1 MLRIALAC
9 LAAFPLLAQQDGE
22 LRMTLRSDPK
32 TFHPLMV
39 EDESSE
45 IIRYL
50 TGGVLIRRNRLT
62 QELDGELALSWRVSE
77 QGRRI
82 DFQLRPGVLFSD
94 GTAFSCEDAAYTLQQ
109 LMDPALHSPAGDSF
123 RSAPGSVE
131 ARCSGQSTL
140 TARFPGPVAA
150 LAGRFDQVPIMSAHS
165 PRKESAVLGS
175 FFVREYKPGE
185 YVQLEHN
192 PNYWKKDANGKQLPY
207 LRSIRLD
214 IQQNREIEL
223 LKFRRG
229 DLDVI
234 NKLDP
239 EMYERLSAESKTVV
253 DAGPSLDWEVVFF
266 NQVAASPLPA
276 FKRGWFRSTAF
287 RRAISEAINRED
299 LCRIVYR
306 GHAQPSAGPVS
317 IANRFWLNAALK
329 PPARSIPNALRRLEA
344 DGFHR
349 VGDILV
355 DREGH
360 RVEFSMITNAGNK
373 RHERM
378 LTLIQQDLEQIGI
391 RLNVLTLDFSSLV
404 ERISRTYDY
413 ESCLMAFVNIDL
425 DPSEQM
431 NIWLSSAANHQWNPN
446 QKIAQTSWEAR
457 IDELMGDQAS
467 SVDNAKR
474 KVYFDEVQQIVADQ
488 APMIFLVNPNVL
500 AAVSPRLKNV
510 AVAVVGPQV
519 IWNADRLYFGP
530 ALLSHR

>member
-9 LAAFPLLAQQDGE
+9 VVAIPLLAQQGGQ
-22 LRMTLRSDPK
+22 LRLTLHSDPK
-32 TFHPLMV
+32 TFNPLMV

-45 IIRYL
+45 TIRYL

-62 QELDGELALSWRVSE
+62 QELDGELALTWRVSE

-82 DFQLRPGVLFSD
+82 EFQLRPGVLFSD
-94 GTAFSCEDAAYTLQQ
+94 GTPFSCEDAAYTVRQ
-109 LMDPALHSPAGDSF
+109 LMDPALHSPVSDSF
-123 RSAPGSVE
+123 RSAPGPVE
-131 ARCSGQSTL
+131 ARCGGPTSL
-140 TARFPGPVAA
+140 TVRFPGPVAA
-150 LAGRFDQVPIMSAHS
+150 LAGRFDGVAILPSHS
-165 PRKESAVLGS
+165 PRKESAVLGP
-175 FFVREYKPGE
+175 FFVREYKPGGF
-185 YVQLEHN
+185 VQLERN

-207 LRSIRLD
+207 LRSVRLD

-223 LKFRRG
+223 LRFRRG
-229 DLDVI
+229 ELDAI
-234 NKLDP
+234 GKLDP
-239 EMYERLSAESKTVV
+239 EIYERLSAESKLVV
-253 DAGPSLDWEVVFF
+253 DAGPSLDWEIVFF
-266 NQVAASPLPA
+266 NQVGASPLPA

-287 RRAISEAINRED
+287 RRAISEAINRDD

-317 IANRFWLNAALK
+317 VANRFWLNASLK
-329 PPARSIPNALRRLEA
+329 PPAHSIPNALRMLES

-349 VGDILV
+349 MGDLLL

-378 LTLIQQDLEQIGI
+378 LTLIQQDLAQLGI

-413 ESCLMAFVNIDL
+413 ESCLMAFTNIDI

-446 QKIAQTSWEAR
+446 QKIPQTPWEAR
-457 IDELMGDQAS
+457 IDELMEAQAS
-467 SVDNAKR
+467 STDAAKR
-474 KVYFDEVQQIVADQ
+474 KVYFDEVQQIIADQ
-488 APMIFLVNPNVL
+488 APILFLVNPNVL
-500 AAVSPRLKNV
+500 AAVSPTLKNV
-510 AVAVVGPQV
+510 SVAVVDPQV
-519 IWNADRLYFGP
+519 IWNAERLYFGP
-530 ALLSHR
+530 ALVSAR

>member
-1 MLRIALAC
+1 MLRLVPAY
-9 LAAFPLLAQQDGE
+9 LAAMVLMAQSDGQ
-22 LRMTLRSDPK
+22 LRMTLRSEPK
-32 TFHPLMV
+32 TFNPLMV

-45 IIRYL
+45 TIRYL

-82 DFQLRPGVLFSD
+82 EFQLRPGVLFSD
-94 GTAFSCEDAAYTLQQ
+94 GTPFSCEDAAYTLRQ
-109 LMDPALHSPAGDSF
+109 LMDPALHSPAGDAF
-123 RSAPGSVE
+123 RSAPGPVE
-131 ARCSGQSTL
+131 VRCSGSTTL

-150 LAGRFDQVPIMSAHS
+150 LAGRFDQVAILSAHS

-185 YVQLEHN
+185 FVQLERN

-223 LKFRRG
+223 LRFRRG
-229 DLDVI
+229 ELDVI

-276 FKRGWFRSTAF
+276 YKRGWFRSTAF
-287 RRAISEAINRED
+287 RRAISEAINRDD

-306 GHAQPSAGPVS
+306 GHAQPSAGPISV
-317 IANRFWLNAALK
+317 ANRFWLNAALK
-329 PPARSIPNALRRLEA
+329 PPAHSIPNALRRLEGE
-344 DGFHR
+344 GFHR
-349 VGDILV
+349 VGDILL

-378 LTLIQQDLEQIGI
+378 LTLIQQDLAQLGI
-391 RLNVLTLDFSSLV
+391 RLNVLTLDFSSIV

-413 ESCLMAFVNIDL
+413 ESCLMAFTNIDL

-446 QKIAQTSWEAR
+446 QKIPQTPWEAR
-457 IDELMGDQAS
+457 IDELMEAQAAS
-467 SVDNAKR
+467 TDPSRR
-474 KVYFDEVQQIVADQ
+474 KAYFDEVQQIVADQ
-488 APMIFLVNPNVL
+488 APIVFLVNPNVL
-500 AAVSPRLKNV
+500 AAVSPNLKNV

-519 IWNADRLYFGP
+519 IWNAERLYLGP
-530 ALLSHR
+530 ALMTKR